1 MRPIPFL
8 SPQAFVGVAWG
19 DKNRRNPRE
28 VRVAMHRQTMH
39 SVRMAAMREPTYLI
53 LVALGGGERHGYG
66 ITQDV
71 VGLSEGRVKL
81 GAGTLYGALD
91 RLVDKGLVAATRVET
106 VDGRLRRYYAL
117 TEQGGRTVRQETTQ
131 RLSVAR
137 AAAAQ
142 LGLAGGMA

>member
-1 MRPIPFL
+1 
-8 SPQAFVGVAWG
+8 
-19 DKNRRNPRE
+19 
-28 VRVAMHRQTMH
+28 
-39 SVRMAAMREPTYLI
+39 MREPTYLI

-71 VGLSEGRVKL
+71 AELSEGAVKL

-91 RLVDKGLVAATRVET
+91 RLVDEGLVTATRSET

-117 TEQGGRTVRQETTQ
+117 TEQGGLAVRAETRR

-137 AAAAQ
+137 AAATQ
-142 LGLAGGMA
+142 LGIAGGLARRWA

>member
-1 MRPIPFL
+1 MHDVP
-8 SPQAFVGVAWG
+8 VA
-19 DKNRRNPRE
+19 
-28 VRVAMHRQTMH
+28 T
-39 SVRMAAMREPTYLI
+39 MREPTYLI

-71 VGLSEGRVKL
+71 AVLSEGRVSV

-91 RLVDKGLVAATRVET
+91 RLVDEGLVAPTRSET

-117 TEQGGRTVRQETTQ
+117 TEQGGIAVRIETRH

-137 AAAAQ
+137 TAATQ
-142 LGLAGGMA
+142 LGIAGGLARSWA

>member
-1 MRPIPFL
+1 
-8 SPQAFVGVAWG
+8 
-19 DKNRRNPRE
+19 
-28 VRVAMHRQTMH
+28 
-39 SVRMAAMREPTYLI
+39 MREPTYLI

-71 VGLSEGRVKL
+71 AELSEGAVKL

-91 RLVDKGLVAATRVET
+91 RLVDEGLVTATRSET

-117 TEQGGRTVRQETTQ
+117 TEQGGLAVRAETRR

-137 AAAAQ
+137 AAATQ
-142 LGLAGGMA
+142 LGITGGLARRWA

>member
-1 MRPIPFL
+1 MHDVP
-8 SPQAFVGVAWG
+8 VA
-19 DKNRRNPRE
+19 
-28 VRVAMHRQTMH
+28 T
-39 SVRMAAMREPTYLI
+39 MREPTYLI

-71 VGLSEGRVKL
+71 AVLSEGRVSL

-91 RLVDKGLVAATRVET
+91 RLVDEGLVAPTRSET

-117 TEQGGRTVRQETTQ
+117 TEQGGIAVRTETRH

-137 AAAAQ
+137 AAATQ
-142 LGLAGGMA
+142 LGIAGGLARSWA